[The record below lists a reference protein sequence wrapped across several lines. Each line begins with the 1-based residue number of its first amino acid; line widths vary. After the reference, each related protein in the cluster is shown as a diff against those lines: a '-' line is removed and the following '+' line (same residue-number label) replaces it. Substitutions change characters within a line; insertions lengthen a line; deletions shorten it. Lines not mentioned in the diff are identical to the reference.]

1 MFEDIKI
8 LLGPAAEGRD
18 TVIQLLINLATDDAV
33 NKTGCADILALQ
45 SVITDMVVYKFN
57 RLGTEGLDSE
67 TYSGV
72 SYHYTSDYPDYIL
85 SALDTI
91 KKSQK
96 GKGGFKILW

>member
-1 MFEDIKI
+1 MIEDIKT
-8 LLGPAAEGRD
+8 LLGLDNNDKDEF
-18 TVIQLLINLATDDAV
+18 IQLLINLATDDAIA
-33 NKTGCADILALQ
+33 KTGCADVNALR
-45 SVITDMVVYKFN
+45 SVITEMTVYKFN
-57 RLGTEGLDSE
+57 RAGTEGLDSE
-67 TYSGV
+67 NYSGV

>member
-1 MFEDIKI
+1 MLEDIKL
-8 LLGPAAEGRD
+8 LLGPAADGKDE
-18 TVIQLLINLATDDAV
+18 VIQLLINLATDDAIS
-33 NKTGCADILALQ
+33 KTGCSDVYSLH
-45 SVITDMVVYKFN
+45 SVITEMVIYKFN
-57 RLGTEGLDSE
+57 RMGTEGLDSE
-67 TYSGV
+67 NYSGV